1 MNAGFWYFVR
11 GVAVRALVIA
21 LVLLVM
27 ASGVRAASPVSLA
40 FSNVRLPE
48 LLRVVFADVLGAS
61 FVLDDVVLQ
70 SPALVSIE
78 LRGLTREQVAARIDD
93 VINRHGFGVERRD
106 GAYLVGARIRPE
118 ETSFVYVPVN
128 RSGVW
133 LADVVGSAVR
143 AGRFSRGGGGG
154 VRVGESSGGGGVL
167 VGDALVYTG
176 PAVEAENVKRL
187 LVELDTPVGEVV
199 LKAAVYEVVVRNSE
213 GSALS
218 IAASLLSG
226 RVGVSLGT
234 VIDGARLTVKA
245 GGVSAVLSALGT
257 DDRFKV
263 ISRPQVRV
271 RSGGAARFSVGQ
283 ETPVQGAAVLDRNGN
298 PVTSVTYRE
307 SGIILTAKPTVRAG
321 GVQLDITQELSSFG
335 QTTTGV
341 VTSPTLAKRLV
352 ETALTLQP
360 GEVVVMAGL
369 DEASQGEHA
378 DRLPFIDAVLGRG
391 SDRRTTELIVFV
403 EAQKI

>member
-1 MNAGFWYFVR
+1 MMRAWFVALAVLMALAGPV
-11 GVAVRALVIA
+11 VA
-21 LVLLVM
+21 
-27 ASGVRAASPVSLA
+27 AAPTVSLA
-40 FSNVRLPE
+40 FSNVKLPD

-70 SPALVSIE
+70 STAVVSVE
-78 LRGLTREQVAARIDD
+78 LRGLTREQIAARLEDMIGRQGFD
-93 VINRHGFGVERRD
+93 VTRRGGV
-106 GAYLVGARIRPE
+106 YYVGAKPVVVPVE
-118 ETSFVYVPVN
+118 SSFVYVPAH
-128 RSGVW
+128 RSGRW
-133 LADVVGSAVR
+133 LSEVVGSAVR
-143 AGRFSRGGGGG
+143 VGRFSQT
-154 VRVGESSGGGGVL
+154 RVAEGESKAGAAGPVRTAAAEH
-167 VGDALVYTG
+167 DALVYSG
-176 PAVEAENVKRL
+176 PEREAENVKRL

-218 IAASLLSG
+218 IVASLLSG
-226 RVGVSLGT
+226 HIGVSLGT
-234 VIDGARLTVKA
+234 VIDGARLTIKA
-245 GGVSAVLSALGT
+245 GGVQAVLSALGV

-263 ISRPQVRV
+263 VSRPQVRV

-341 VTSPTLAKRLV
+341 LTSPTLSKRLV

-369 DEASQGEHA
+369 DEAAQGEHA
-378 DRLPFIDAVLGRG
+378 DRLPFLDAVFGRG

-403 EAQKI
+403 EAQRI